1 MSSANQVKVT
11 NQVIAK
17 NLVKSIEKL
26 LNATV
31 THQVVTDSYGKS
43 ENRIIITY
51 EQEVQ
56 DNS

>member
-1 MSSANQVKVT
+1 MRTTNQVRVT

-17 NLVKSIEKL
+17 NLIKSLEKL

-51 EQEVQ
+51 EEQK
-56 DNS
+56 D

>member
-43 ENRIIITY
+43 ENRITITY
-51 EQEVQ
+51 EEQK
-56 DNS
+56 D